1 MDMKDYK
8 HITHEFEPIFDEQS
22 RILILGTLPSVKSR
36 EGQFYYH
43 HPQNRFWKVLAQICK
58 TQTPETIAEKKAM
71 LLSNGIAIW
80 DVVQSCDIIGSSD
93 SSIKNVT
100 PADLLVILKKAPVKT
115 IFLNGGKAW
124 ELYQKYC
131 KEMTELPAVKLPS
144 TSPANAAWSLEKLVT
159 VWKEELQKGGL

>member
-100 PADLLVILKKAPVKT
+100 PADLSVILKKAPVKT

-144 TSPANAAWSLEKLVT
+144 TRGS
-159 VWKEELQKGGL
+159 

>member
-1 MDMKDYK
+1 MDTKDYK
-8 HITHEFEPIFDEQS
+8 HITHEFEPIFDDKS
-22 RILILGTLPSVKSR
+22 RVLILGTLPSVKSR
-36 EGQFYYH
+36 EGNFYYH

-71 LLSNGIAIW
+71 LLANGIAIW

-100 PADLLVILKKAPVKT
+100 PAELSVILEKAPVKT

-131 KEMTELPAVKLPS
+131 KGMTDLPAVKLPS
-144 TSPANAAWSLEKLVT
+144 TSPANAAWSLDRLTE
-159 VWKEELQKGGL
+159 VWGEELKKGGL

>member
-1 MDMKDYK
+1 MKDYK

-100 PADLLVILKKAPVKT
+100 PADLSVILKKAPVKT

>member
-1 MDMKDYK
+1 MDTKDYK
-8 HITHEFEPIFDEQS
+8 HITHEFEPIFDDKS
-22 RILILGTLPSVKSR
+22 RVLILGTLPSVKSR
-36 EGQFYYH
+36 EGNFYYH

-71 LLSNGIAIW
+71 LLANGIAIW

-100 PADLLVILKKAPVKT
+100 PADLAVILEKAPVKT

-131 KEMTELPAVKLPS
+131 KGMTDLPAVNLPS
-144 TSPANAAWSLEKLVT
+144 TSPANAAWSLDRLTE
-159 VWKEELQKGGL
+159 VWGEELKKGGL

>member
-1 MDMKDYK
+1 MDTKDYK
-8 HITHEFEPIFDEQS
+8 HITHEFEPIFDDKS
-22 RILILGTLPSVKSR
+22 RVLILGTLPSVKSR
-36 EGQFYYH
+36 EGNFYYH

-71 LLSNGIAIW
+71 LLANGIAIW

-100 PADLLVILKKAPVKT
+100 PADLAVILEKAPVKT

-131 KEMTELPAVKLPS
+131 KGMPHLPAVKLPS
-144 TSPANAAWSLEKLVT
+144 TSPANAAWSLDRLTE
-159 VWKEELQKGGL
+159 VWGEELKKGGL

>member
-1 MDMKDYK
+1 MSTQNYQ
-8 HITHEFEPIFDEQS
+8 HITHEFEPIFDERS

-43 HPQNRFWKVLAQICK
+43 HPQNRFWKVLAKICK
-58 TQTPETIAEKKAM
+58 TEPPATIAAKKAM
-71 LLSNGIAIW
+71 LLEHGIAIW

-100 PADLLVILKKAPVKT
+100 PADLSVILRQAHVKT

-124 ELYQKYC
+124 DLYQKYC
-131 KEMTELPAVKLPS
+131 AGMTELPAVKLPS

-159 VWKEELQKGGL
+159 VWEEELYKGGL